1 MAECFLNFHIC
12 GNLIHGHVA
21 GAFNH
26 DLYILRPC
34 ALCQLAKSNQLL
46 NLRRI
51 GCIRKAAGAA
61 SIPKAHGDIIFP
73 TDIQNIIIMLIE
85 GVFVS
90 CHFHPCKHDGAAAGN
105 NIHQTLILLKAC
117 RCCTIHAAMD
127 GHKIYAVLCVHPHD
141 IQPFLCCN
149 LRQRLMI
156 IHNGIINRHGADHG
170 RAICRQLA
178 AKASGIP
185 VGA

>member
-34 ALCQLAKSNQLL
+34 ALCQLAKGNQLL

-61 SIPKAHGDIIFP
+61 GLVDEYRIMCESALSVFRAGANMLITYYAKELAQAIQKGDI
-73 TDIQNIIIMLIE
+73 
-85 GVFVS
+85 G
-90 CHFHPCKHDGAAAGN
+90 
-105 NIHQTLILLKAC
+105 
-117 RCCTIHAAMD
+117 
-127 GHKIYAVLCVHPHD
+127 
-141 IQPFLCCN
+141 
-149 LRQRLMI
+149 
-156 IHNGIINRHGADHG
+156 
-170 RAICRQLA
+170 
-178 AKASGIP
+178 
-185 VGA
+185 